1 MYTLAELRNLGVDEL
16 KKVLVKAK
24 QELFKLGLMVR
35 TGSEKNTSL
44 IAKARR
50 YVARIQTVLKELSS
64 KV

>member
-16 KKVLVKAK
+16 KKTLTKAK
-24 QELFKLGLMVR
+24 QELFKLGLTVR

-44 IAKARR
+44 IRKARL
-50 YVARIQTVLKELSS
+50 YIARIQTVLKELSS